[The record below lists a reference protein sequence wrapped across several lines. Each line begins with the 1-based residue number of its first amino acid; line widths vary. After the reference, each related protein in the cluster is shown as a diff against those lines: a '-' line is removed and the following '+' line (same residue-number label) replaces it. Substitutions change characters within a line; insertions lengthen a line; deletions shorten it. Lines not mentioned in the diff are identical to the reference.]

1 MCASALPRACTRRA
15 RVRAAQPYLPAQ
27 PVRLR
32 VSSLIRGSQR
42 RPGFPSRGAGAL
54 RAAPRLDLRR
64 GKEFKNTIC
73 FAATLKNTTL
83 SFADSIQRLFSSSPA
98 LCAKPFFLSWLFVLV
113 GRLREAGPPQSDRRR
128 HDTNRRTPPGPPAVE
143 KPSVP
148 GTRLGKSGRVPVQ
161 VSRPGDAVT
170 RRSAAAHR
178 PRRLGVTSP

>member
-54 RAAPRLDLRR
+54 RAAPRLDARR
-64 GKEFKNTIC
+64 GKEFKTP
-73 FAATLKNTTL
+73 FALPQHSKTRPCPSPTRSKD
-83 SFADSIQRLFSSSPA
+83 FFQVRRLFAPS
-98 LCAKPFFLSWLFVLV
+98 LLFFLGFLFSV

-128 HDTNRRTPPGPPAVE
+128 HDANRGTPPGPPAVE